1 MFNVLVVEDDKNL
14 KKLMV
19 TYLKRNNYTVFEANN
34 GVQALDII
42 DKQYI
47 DLVISDIMMPEMDGY
62 QLLNE
67 LRTANYE
74 IPIMLITAKSDIRD
88 KKQGFILG
96 ADDYMVKP
104 IDMEEMVLRVSVL
117 LKRVK
122 SANKRKIIIGDLVID
137 YDQLSITKHG
147 KVYNLAQKEFYL
159 LYKLISTPNTIF
171 SRQELIEEIW
181 GLESES
187 EYRTVDV
194 HIKRLREKLSDLN
207 EFEIVTVRG
216 AGYKVIINKWGKK
229 WKIKFLE
236 QKEQYKEN

>member
-1 MFNVLVVEDDKNL
+1 MFNILVVEDDKNL

-47 DLVISDIMMPEMDGY
+47 DLVISDVMMPEMDGFE
-62 QLLNE
+62 LLNE
-67 LRTANYE
+67 LRTSNYE
-74 IPIMLITAKSDIRD
+74 IPIMLITAKGDISD

-104 IDMEEMVLRVSVL
+104 VDMEEMILRVSVL

-122 SANKRKIIIGDLVID
+122 SANKRKIVIDDLVID
-137 YDQLSITKHG
+137 YDQLSVTKHG

-194 HIKRLREKLSDLN
+194 HIKRLREKLSDLD

-216 AGYKVIINKWGKK
+216 AGYKIVINK
-229 WKIKFLE
+229 
-236 QKEQYKEN
+236 

>member
-19 TYLKRNNYTVFEANN
+19 TYLKKNNYTTFEARN
-34 GVQALDII
+34 GIQALDII

-62 QLLNE
+62 ELLNE
-67 LRTANYE
+67 LRIANYE
-74 IPIMLITAKSDIRD
+74 IPIMLITAKSDISD

-117 LKRVK
+117 LKRAK
-122 SANKRKIIIGDLVID
+122 SANKRKIILRDLIID
-137 YDQLSITKHG
+137 YDQLSVVKHD

-159 LYKLISTPNTIF
+159 LYKLVSTPNTIF
-171 SRQELIEEIW
+171 TRQELIEEIW

-194 HIKRLREKLSDLN
+194 HIKRLREKLKELN
-207 EFEIVTVRG
+207 ELEIVTVRG
-216 AGYKVIINKWGKK
+216 LGYKCIINKEKVEK
-229 WKIKFLE
+229 
-236 QKEQYKEN
+236 

>member
-47 DLVISDIMMPEMDGY
+47 DLVISDVMMPEMDGFE
-62 QLLNE
+62 LVNE
-67 LRTANYE
+67 LRTSNYE
-74 IPIMLITAKSDIRD
+74 IPIMLITAKGDISD

-104 IDMEEMVLRVSVL
+104 VDMEEIILRVSVL

-122 SANKRKIIIGDLVID
+122 SANKRRIVIDDLVID
-137 YDQLSITKHG
+137 YDQLSVTKHG

-216 AGYKVIINKWGKK
+216 AGYKVIINKT
-229 WKIKFLE
+229 
-236 QKEQYKEN
+236 

>member
-47 DLVISDIMMPEMDGY
+47 DLVISDVMMPEMDGFE
-62 QLLNE
+62 LVNE
-67 LRTANYE
+67 LRTSNYE
-74 IPIMLITAKSDIRD
+74 IPIMLITAKGDISD

-104 IDMEEMVLRVSVL
+104 VDMEEMILRVSVL

-122 SANKRKIIIGDLVID
+122 SANKRRIVIDDLVID
-137 YDQLSITKHG
+137 YDQLSVTKHG

-194 HIKRLREKLSDLN
+194 HIKRLREKLSDLD

-216 AGYKVIINKWGKK
+216 AGYKVIINK
-229 WKIKFLE
+229 
-236 QKEQYKEN
+236 

>member
-19 TYLKRNNYTVFEANN
+19 TYLKKNNYTTFEARN
-34 GVQALDII
+34 GIQALDII

-47 DLVISDIMMPEMDGY
+47 DLVISDIMMPEMGGY
-62 QLLNE
+62 ELLNE
-67 LRTANYE
+67 LRIANYE
-74 IPIMLITAKSDIRD
+74 IPIMLITAKSDISD

-117 LKRVK
+117 LKRAK
-122 SANKRKIIIGDLVID
+122 SANKRKIILRDLIID
-137 YDQLSITKHG
+137 YDQLSVVKHD

-159 LYKLISTPNTIF
+159 LYKLVSTPNTIF
-171 SRQELIEEIW
+171 TRQELIEEIW

-194 HIKRLREKLSDLN
+194 HIKRLREKLKELN
-207 EFEIVTVRG
+207 ELEIVTVRG
-216 AGYKVIINKWGKK
+216 LGYKCIINKEKVEK
-229 WKIKFLE
+229 
-236 QKEQYKEN
+236 

>member
-19 TYLKRNNYTVFEANN
+19 TYLKKNNYTTFEARN
-34 GVQALDII
+34 GIQALDII

-62 QLLNE
+62 ELLNE
-67 LRTANYE
+67 LRIANYE
-74 IPIMLITAKSDIRD
+74 IPIMLITAKSDISD

-117 LKRVK
+117 LKRAK
-122 SANKRKIIIGDLVID
+122 SANKRKIILRDLIID
-137 YDQLSITKHG
+137 YDQLSVVKHD

-159 LYKLISTPNTIF
+159 LYKLVSTPNTIF
-171 SRQELIEEIW
+171 TRQELIEVIW

-194 HIKRLREKLSDLN
+194 HIKRLREKLKELN
-207 EFEIVTVRG
+207 ELEIVTVRG
-216 AGYKVIINKWGKK
+216 LGYKCIINKEKVEK
-229 WKIKFLE
+229 
-236 QKEQYKEN
+236 

>member
-19 TYLKRNNYTVFEANN
+19 TYLKKNNYTTFEARN
-34 GVQALDII
+34 GIQALDII

-62 QLLNE
+62 ELLNE
-67 LRTANYE
+67 LRIANYE
-74 IPIMLITAKSDIRD
+74 IPIMLITAKSDISD

-117 LKRVK
+117 LKRAK
-122 SANKRKIIIGDLVID
+122 SANKRKIILRDLIID
-137 YDQLSITKHG
+137 YDQLSVVKHD

-159 LYKLISTPNTIF
+159 LYKLVSTPNTIF
-171 SRQELIEEIW
+171 TIQELIEEIW

-194 HIKRLREKLSDLN
+194 HIKRLREKLKELN
-207 EFEIVTVRG
+207 ELEIVTVRG
-216 AGYKVIINKWGKK
+216 LGYKCIINKEKVEK
-229 WKIKFLE
+229 
-236 QKEQYKEN
+236 

>member
-19 TYLKRNNYTVFEANN
+19 TYLKKNNYTTFEARN
-34 GVQALDII
+34 GIQALDII

-62 QLLNE
+62 ELLNE
-67 LRTANYE
+67 LRIANYE
-74 IPIMLITAKSDIRD
+74 IPIMLITAKSDISD

-117 LKRVK
+117 LKRAK
-122 SANKRKIIIGDLVID
+122 SANKRKIILRDLIID
-137 YDQLSITKHG
+137 YDQLSVVKHD

-159 LYKLISTPNTIF
+159 LYKLVSTPNTIF
-171 SRQELIEEIW
+171 TRQELIEEIW

-194 HIKRLREKLSDLN
+194 HIKRLREKLKELN
-207 EFEIVTVRG
+207 ELKIVTVRG
-216 AGYKVIINKWGKK
+216 LGYKCIINKEKVEK
-229 WKIKFLE
+229 
-236 QKEQYKEN
+236 

>member
-47 DLVISDIMMPEMDGY
+47 DLVISDIMMPEMDGFE
-62 QLLNE
+62 LLNE
-67 LRTANYE
+67 LRISNYE
-74 IPIMLITAKSDIRD
+74 IPIMLITAKGDISD

-104 IDMEEMVLRVSVL
+104 VDMEEMILRVSVL
-117 LKRVK
+117 LKRAK
-122 SANKRKIIIGDLVID
+122 SANKRRIVIDDLVID
-137 YDQLSITKHG
+137 YDQLSVTKHG

-216 AGYKVIINKWGKK
+216 AGYKVIINKT
-229 WKIKFLE
+229 
-236 QKEQYKEN
+236 

>member
-34 GVQALDII
+34 GIHALDII

-47 DLVISDIMMPEMDGY
+47 DLVISDVMMPEMDGFE
-62 QLLNE
+62 LLNE
-67 LRTANYE
+67 LRTSNYE
-74 IPIMLITAKSDIRD
+74 IPIMLITAKGDISD

-117 LKRVK
+117 LKRAK
-122 SANKRKIIIGDLVID
+122 SANKRKIILRDLIID
-137 YDQLSITKHG
+137 YDQLSVVKHD

-159 LYKLISTPNTIF
+159 LYKLVSTPNTIF
-171 SRQELIEEIW
+171 TRQELIEEIW

-194 HIKRLREKLSDLN
+194 HIKRLREKLKELN
-207 EFEIVTVRG
+207 ELEIVTVRG
-216 AGYKVIINKWGKK
+216 LGYKCIINKEKVEK
-229 WKIKFLE
+229 
-236 QKEQYKEN
+236 

>member
-34 GVQALDII
+34 GLQALDII

-47 DLVISDIMMPEMDGY
+47 DLVISDVMMPEMDGFE
-62 QLLNE
+62 LLNE
-67 LRTANYE
+67 LRTSNYE
-74 IPIMLITAKSDIRD
+74 IPIMLVTAKGDISD

-104 IDMEEMVLRVSVL
+104 VDMEEMILRVSVL

-122 SANKRKIIIGDLVID
+122 SANKRKIVIGDLIID
-137 YDQLSITKHG
+137 YDQLSVTKHG

-194 HIKRLREKLSDLN
+194 HIKRLREKISDLN

-216 AGYKVIINKWGKK
+216 AGYKVIINKT
-229 WKIKFLE
+229 
-236 QKEQYKEN
+236 

>member
-19 TYLKRNNYTVFEANN
+19 TYLKKNNYTTFEARN
-34 GVQALDII
+34 GIQALDII

-62 QLLNE
+62 ELLNE
-67 LRTANYE
+67 LRIANYE
-74 IPIMLITAKSDIRD
+74 IPIMLITAKSDISD

-122 SANKRKIIIGDLVID
+122 SANKRRIVIDDLVID
-137 YDQLSITKHG
+137 YDQLSVTKHG

-159 LYKLISTPNTIF
+159 LYKLVSTPNTIF
-171 SRQELIEEIW
+171 TRQELIEEIW

-194 HIKRLREKLSDLN
+194 HIKRLREKLKELN
-207 EFEIVTVRG
+207 ELEIVTVRG
-216 AGYKVIINKWGKK
+216 LGYKCIINKEKVEK
-229 WKIKFLE
+229 
-236 QKEQYKEN
+236 

>member
-34 GVQALDII
+34 GIHALDII

-47 DLVISDIMMPEMDGY
+47 DLVISDVMMPEMDGFE
-62 QLLNE
+62 LLNE
-67 LRTANYE
+67 LRTSNYE
-74 IPIMLITAKSDIRD
+74 IPIMLITAKGDISD

-104 IDMEEMVLRVSVL
+104 VDMEEMILRVSVL

-122 SANKRKIIIGDLVID
+122 SANKRKIVIGDLIID
-137 YDQLSITKHG
+137 YDQLSVTKHG

-181 GLESES
+181 GLESDS

-216 AGYKVIINKWGKK
+216 AGYKVIINKT
-229 WKIKFLE
+229 
-236 QKEQYKEN
+236 

>member
-1 MFNVLVVEDDKNL
+1 
-14 KKLMV
+14 
-19 TYLKRNNYTVFEANN
+19 
-34 GVQALDII
+34 
-42 DKQYI
+42 
-47 DLVISDIMMPEMDGY
+47 
-62 QLLNE
+62 
-67 LRTANYE
+67 
-74 IPIMLITAKSDIRD
+74 MLITAKGDISD

-104 IDMEEMVLRVSVL
+104 VDMEEMILRVSVL

-122 SANKRKIIIGDLVID
+122 SANKRRIVIDDLVID
-137 YDQLSITKHG
+137 YDQLSVTKHG

-216 AGYKVIINKWGKK
+216 AGYKVIINKT
-229 WKIKFLE
+229 
-236 QKEQYKEN
+236 

>member
-19 TYLKRNNYTVFEANN
+19 TYLKKNNYTTFEASN

-62 QLLNE
+62 ELLNE
-67 LRTANYE
+67 LRTSNYE

-122 SANKRKIIIGDLVID
+122 SANKRKIILGDLIID
-137 YDQLSITKHG
+137 YDQLSVTKHG

-159 LYKLISTPNTIF
+159 LYKLISSPNTIF

-194 HIKRLREKLSDLN
+194 HIKRLREKLSDIK

-216 AGYKVIINKWGKK
+216 AGYKIIINK
-229 WKIKFLE
+229 
-236 QKEQYKEN
+236 

>member
-1 MFNVLVVEDDKNL
+1 MFHVLVVEDDKNL

-19 TYLKRNNYTVFEANN
+19 TYLKKNNYTTFEARN
-34 GVQALDII
+34 GIQALDII

-62 QLLNE
+62 ELLNE
-67 LRTANYE
+67 LRIANYE
-74 IPIMLITAKSDIRD
+74 IPIMLITAKSDISD

-117 LKRVK
+117 LKRAK
-122 SANKRKIIIGDLVID
+122 SANKRKIILRDLIID
-137 YDQLSITKHG
+137 YDQLSVVKHD

-159 LYKLISTPNTIF
+159 LYKLVSTPNTIF
-171 SRQELIEEIW
+171 TRQELIEEIW

-194 HIKRLREKLSDLN
+194 HIKRLREKLKELN
-207 EFEIVTVRG
+207 ELEIVTVRG
-216 AGYKVIINKWGKK
+216 LGYKCIINKEKVEK
-229 WKIKFLE
+229 
-236 QKEQYKEN
+236 

>member
-14 KKLMV
+14 KKLMI
-19 TYLKRNNYTVFEANN
+19 TYLKKNNYTTFEASN

-62 QLLNE
+62 ELLNE
-67 LRTANYE
+67 LRTSNYE

-122 SANKRKIIIGDLVID
+122 SANKRKIILGDLIID
-137 YDQLSITKHG
+137 YDQLSVTKHG

-159 LYKLISTPNTIF
+159 LYKLISSPNTIF

-194 HIKRLREKLSDLN
+194 HIKRLREKLSDIK

-216 AGYKVIINKWGKK
+216 AGYKIIINK
-229 WKIKFLE
+229 
-236 QKEQYKEN
+236 

>member
-1 MFNVLVVEDDKNL
+1 MFNILVVEDDKNL

-19 TYLKRNNYTVFEANN
+19 TYLKRNNYSTFEASN
-34 GVQALDII
+34 GIQALDII

-67 LRTANYE
+67 LRTSNYE
-74 IPIMLITAKSDIRD
+74 IPIMLITAKSDISD

-104 IDMEEMVLRVSVL
+104 VDMEEMVLRVSVL

-122 SANKRKIIIGDLVID
+122 SANKRKIVIGDLVID
-137 YDQLSITKHG
+137 YDQLSVTKHG

-194 HIKRLREKLSDLN
+194 HIKRLREKLSDLK

-216 AGYKVIINKWGKK
+216 AGYKIVINK
-229 WKIKFLE
+229 
-236 QKEQYKEN
+236 

>member
-19 TYLKRNNYTVFEANN
+19 TYLKKNNYTTFEARN
-34 GVQALDII
+34 GIQALDII

-47 DLVISDIMMPEMDGY
+47 DLVISDIIMPEMDGY
-62 QLLNE
+62 ELLNE
-67 LRTANYE
+67 LRIANYE
-74 IPIMLITAKSDIRD
+74 IPIMLITAKSDISD

-117 LKRVK
+117 LKRAK
-122 SANKRKIIIGDLVID
+122 SANKRKIILRDLIID
-137 YDQLSITKHG
+137 YDQLSVVKHD

-159 LYKLISTPNTIF
+159 LYKLVSTPNTIF
-171 SRQELIEEIW
+171 TRQELIEEIW

-194 HIKRLREKLSDLN
+194 HIKRLREKLKELN
-207 EFEIVTVRG
+207 ELEIVTVRG
-216 AGYKVIINKWGKK
+216 LGYKCIINEEKVEK
-229 WKIKFLE
+229 
-236 QKEQYKEN
+236 

>member
-1 MFNVLVVEDDKNL
+1 MFNILVVEDDKNL

-19 TYLKRNNYTVFEANN
+19 TYLKKNNYTTFEARN
-34 GVQALDII
+34 GIQALDII

-62 QLLNE
+62 ELLNE
-67 LRTANYE
+67 LRIANYE
-74 IPIMLITAKSDIRD
+74 IPIMLITAKSDISD

-117 LKRVK
+117 LKRAK
-122 SANKRKIIIGDLVID
+122 SANKRKIILRDLIID
-137 YDQLSITKHG
+137 YDQLSVVKHD

-159 LYKLISTPNTIF
+159 LYKLVSTPNTIF
-171 SRQELIEEIW
+171 TRQELIEEIW

-194 HIKRLREKLSDLN
+194 HIKRLREKLKELN
-207 EFEIVTVRG
+207 ELEIVTVRG
-216 AGYKVIINKWGKK
+216 LGYKCIINEEKVEK
-229 WKIKFLE
+229 
-236 QKEQYKEN
+236 

>member
-19 TYLKRNNYTVFEANN
+19 TYLKKNNYTTFEARN
-34 GVQALDII
+34 GIQALDII

-62 QLLNE
+62 ELLNE
-67 LRTANYE
+67 LRIANYE
-74 IPIMLITAKSDIRD
+74 IPIMLITAKSDISD

-117 LKRVK
+117 LKRAK
-122 SANKRKIIIGDLVID
+122 SANKRKIILRDLIID
-137 YDQLSITKHG
+137 YDQLSVVKHD

-159 LYKLISTPNTIF
+159 LYKLVSTPNTIF
-171 SRQELIEEIW
+171 TRQELIEEIW

-194 HIKRLREKLSDLN
+194 HIKRLREKLKELN
-207 EFEIVTVRG
+207 ELEIVTVFEDYPEFELVAVRG
-216 AGYKVIINKWGKK
+216 LGYKCIINKEKVEK
-229 WKIKFLE
+229 
-236 QKEQYKEN
+236 

>member
-47 DLVISDIMMPEMDGY
+47 DLVISDVMMPEMDGFE
-62 QLLNE
+62 LVNE
-67 LRTANYE
+67 LRTSNYE
-74 IPIMLITAKSDIRD
+74 IPIMLITAKGDISD

-104 IDMEEMVLRVSVL
+104 VDMEEMILRVSVL

-122 SANKRKIIIGDLVID
+122 SANKRRIVIDDLVID
-137 YDQLSITKHG
+137 YDQLSVTKHG

-216 AGYKVIINKWGKK
+216 AGYKVIINKT
-229 WKIKFLE
+229 
-236 QKEQYKEN
+236 

>member
-34 GVQALDII
+34 GIHALDII

-47 DLVISDIMMPEMDGY
+47 DLVISDVMMPEMDGFE
-62 QLLNE
+62 LLNE
-67 LRTANYE
+67 LRTSNYE
-74 IPIMLITAKSDIRD
+74 IPIMLITAKGDISD

-104 IDMEEMVLRVSVL
+104 VDMEEMILRVSVL

-122 SANKRKIIIGDLVID
+122 SANTRKIVIGDLVID
-137 YDQLSITKHG
+137 YDQLNVTKHG

-171 SRQELIEEIW
+171 SRQELIDEIW

-187 EYRTVDV
+187 EDRTVDV

-216 AGYKVIINKWGKK
+216 AGYKVIINKT
-229 WKIKFLE
+229 
-236 QKEQYKEN
+236 

>member
-19 TYLKRNNYTVFEANN
+19 TYLKKNNYTTFEARN
-34 GVQALDII
+34 GLQALDII

-47 DLVISDIMMPEMDGY
+47 DL
-62 QLLNE
+62 LNE
-67 LRTANYE
+67 LRIANYE
-74 IPIMLITAKSDIRD
+74 IPIMLITAKSDISD

-117 LKRVK
+117 LKRAK
-122 SANKRKIIIGDLVID
+122 SANKRKIILRDLIID
-137 YDQLSITKHG
+137 YDQLSVVKHD

-159 LYKLISTPNTIF
+159 LYKLVSTPNTIF
-171 SRQELIEEIW
+171 TRQELIEEIW

-194 HIKRLREKLSDLN
+194 HIKRLREKLKELN
-207 EFEIVTVRG
+207 ELEIVTVRG
-216 AGYKVIINKWGKK
+216 LGYKCIINEEKVEK
-229 WKIKFLE
+229 
-236 QKEQYKEN
+236 

>member
-34 GVQALDII
+34 GIQALDII

-47 DLVISDIMMPEMDGY
+47 DLVISDVMMPEMDGFE
-62 QLLNE
+62 LLNE
-67 LRTANYE
+67 LRTSNYE
-74 IPIMLITAKSDIRD
+74 IPIMLITAKGDISD

-104 IDMEEMVLRVSVL
+104 VDMEEMILRVSVL

-122 SANKRKIIIGDLVID
+122 SANKRKIVIDDLIID
-137 YDQLSITKHG
+137 YDQLSVTKHG

-216 AGYKVIINKWGKK
+216 AGYKIVINK
-229 WKIKFLE
+229 
-236 QKEQYKEN
+236 

>member
-19 TYLKRNNYTVFEANN
+19 TYLKKNNYTTFEARN
-34 GVQALDII
+34 GIQALDII

-62 QLLNE
+62 ELLNE
-67 LRTANYE
+67 LRIANYE
-74 IPIMLITAKSDIRD
+74 IPIMLITAKSDISD

-117 LKRVK
+117 LKRAK
-122 SANKRKIIIGDLVID
+122 SANKRKIILRDLIID
-137 YDQLSITKHG
+137 YDQLSVVKHD

-159 LYKLISTPNTIF
+159 LYKHVSTPNTIF
-171 SRQELIEEIW
+171 TRQELIEEIW

-194 HIKRLREKLSDLN
+194 HIKRLREKLKELN
-207 EFEIVTVRG
+207 ELEIVTVRG
-216 AGYKVIINKWGKK
+216 LGYKCIINKEKVEK
-229 WKIKFLE
+229 
-236 QKEQYKEN
+236 

>member
-34 GVQALDII
+34 GIQALDII

-47 DLVISDIMMPEMDGY
+47 DLVISDVMMPEMDGFE
-62 QLLNE
+62 LLNE
-67 LRTANYE
+67 LRTSNYE
-74 IPIMLITAKSDIRD
+74 IPIMLITAKGDISD

-104 IDMEEMVLRVSVL
+104 VDMEEMILRVSVL

-122 SANKRKIIIGDLVID
+122 SANKRKIVIDDLVID
-137 YDQLSITKHG
+137 YDQLSVTKHG

-194 HIKRLREKLSDLN
+194 HIKRLREKLSDLD

-216 AGYKVIINKWGKK
+216 AGYKIVINK
-229 WKIKFLE
+229 
-236 QKEQYKEN
+236 

>member
-19 TYLKRNNYTVFEANN
+19 TYLKKNNYTTFEARN
-34 GVQALDII
+34 GIQALDII

-62 QLLNE
+62 ELLNE
-67 LRTANYE
+67 LRIANYE
-74 IPIMLITAKSDIRD
+74 IPIMLITAKSDISD

-117 LKRVK
+117 LKRAK
-122 SANKRKIIIGDLVID
+122 SANKRKIILRDLIID
-137 YDQLSITKHG
+137 YDQLSVVKHD

-159 LYKLISTPNTIF
+159 LYKLVSTPNTIF
-171 SRQELIEEIW
+171 TRQELIEEIW

-194 HIKRLREKLSDLN
+194 HIKRLREKLKELN
-207 EFEIVTVRG
+207 ELEIVTVRG
-216 AGYKVIINKWGKK
+216 LGYKCVINKEKVEK
-229 WKIKFLE
+229 
-236 QKEQYKEN
+236 

>member
-47 DLVISDIMMPEMDGY
+47 DLVISDIMMPEMDGFE
-62 QLLNE
+62 LLNE
-67 LRTANYE
+67 LRISNYE
-74 IPIMLITAKSDIRD
+74 IPIMLITAKGDISD

-104 IDMEEMVLRVSVL
+104 VDMEEMILRVSVL

-122 SANKRKIIIGDLVID
+122 SANKRKIVIGDLVID
-137 YDQLSITKHG
+137 YDQLSVTKHG

-216 AGYKVIINKWGKK
+216 AGYKVIINK
-229 WKIKFLE
+229 
-236 QKEQYKEN
+236 

>member
-19 TYLKRNNYTVFEANN
+19 TYLKRNNYTTFEANN
-34 GVQALDII
+34 GIQALDII

-47 DLVISDIMMPEMDGY
+47 DLVISDVMMPEMDGFE
-62 QLLNE
+62 LLNE
-67 LRTANYE
+67 LRTSNYE
-74 IPIMLITAKSDIRD
+74 IPIMLITAKGDISD

-104 IDMEEMVLRVSVL
+104 VDMEEMILRVSVL

-122 SANKRKIIIGDLVID
+122 SANKRKIVIDDLVID
-137 YDQLSITKHG
+137 YAQLSVTKHG

-216 AGYKVIINKWGKK
+216 AGYKVIINK
-229 WKIKFLE
+229 
-236 QKEQYKEN
+236 

>member
-19 TYLKRNNYTVFEANN
+19 TYLKKNNYTTFEASN
-34 GVQALDII
+34 GIQALDII

-47 DLVISDIMMPEMDGY
+47 DLVISDVMMPEMDGY

-67 LRTANYE
+67 LRTSNYE
-74 IPIMLITAKSDIRD
+74 IPIMLITAKSDISD

-104 IDMEEMVLRVSVL
+104 VDMEEMVLRVSVL

-137 YDQLSITKHG
+137 YDQLSVTKHG
-147 KVYNLAQKEFYL
+147 KIYNLAQKEFYL

-194 HIKRLREKLSDLN
+194 HIKRLREKLSNLK
-207 EFEIVTVRG
+207 EFDIVTVRG
-216 AGYKVIINKWGKK
+216 AGYKIIINKSGEE
-229 WKIKFLE
+229 INE
-236 QKEQYKEN
+236 R

>member
-19 TYLKRNNYTVFEANN
+19 TYLKKNNYTTFEARN
-34 GVQALDII
+34 GIQALDII

-62 QLLNE
+62 ELLNE
-67 LRTANYE
+67 LRIANYE
-74 IPIMLITAKSDIRD
+74 IPIMLITAKSDISD

-104 IDMEEMVLRVSVL
+104 IDMEEIVLRVSVL
-117 LKRVK
+117 LKRAK
-122 SANKRKIIIGDLVID
+122 SANKRKIILRDLIID
-137 YDQLSITKHG
+137 YDQLSVVKHD

-159 LYKLISTPNTIF
+159 LYKLVSTPNTIF
-171 SRQELIEEIW
+171 TRQELIEEIW

-194 HIKRLREKLSDLN
+194 HIKRLREKLKELN
-207 EFEIVTVRG
+207 ELEIVTVRG
-216 AGYKVIINKWGKK
+216 LGYKCIINKEKVEK
-229 WKIKFLE
+229 
-236 QKEQYKEN
+236 